1 MDRDEF
7 YANARRD
14 LSGPL
19 AGVTVVEATTTWA
32 GPMAACVL
40 ADFGAD
46 VIKVEQPEGEVVR
59 RLPPVIPDSTLTV
72 PYETVNRNKQ
82 SLSLR
87 LSTPEGAEVFL
98 ALAKRA
104 DIIIENFRP
113 GTMAKWGVGYQDVK
127 GVNPQAV
134 YVSISGY
141 GQFGPMSER
150 VGYDPVAQHYVGWA
164 SLNGEPDG
172 APVKAPTYLGDDTA
186 GLHGALGALAAYQHA
201 QRTGEGQHVD
211 VALTDGLLFQSNG
224 YLTAGAMDLPLE
236 RWGSQFPIAAPINRY
251 RAKDGWVYAG
261 VLLDTHWA
269 RLAEILGRPELA
281 DDERYNS
288 LAGRINGR
296 ETLDGLLADWCAE
309 HTRGEIDAIFAAAGI
324 PATPVNSYGDAAR
337 EEHVLARDMLQT
349 TELSDGQ
356 QVPLTGP
363 AAKFS
368 RTPTRIRTAARPI
381 GADNDGLLES
391 LGYSAEDLATLRDK
405 GVI

>member
-261 VLLDTHWA
+261 VLLDSHWA

>member
-1 MDRDEF
+1 
-7 YANARRD
+7 
-14 LSGPL
+14 
-19 AGVTVVEATTTWA
+19 
-32 GPMAACVL
+32 
-40 ADFGAD
+40 
-46 VIKVEQPEGEVVR
+46 
-59 RLPPVIPDSTLTV
+59 LTV